1 MRCGLERER
10 AGERTDSMPLAERSD
25 TIPLAPLTPS
35 PSLHAPSHTI
45 HAQIVAFRA
54 GASDRKTI
62 VQRAL
67 SRVGE
72 KGYNVCQQ
80 LSAVRLST
88 QHALM
93 LSALAASVFDVPVI
107 CLLSCTM
114 GT

>member
-1 MRCGLERER
+1 M
-10 AGERTDSMPLAERSD
+10 
-25 TIPLAPLTPS
+25 
-35 PSLHAPSHTI
+35 
-45 HAQIVAFRA
+45 AFRA

-80 LSAVRLST
+80 LSATDGSPPVYEAFISRPVYGACSIST
-88 QHALM
+88 SPPVYAADVEHA

-107 CLLSCTM
+107 CLLSMPTVM
-114 GT
+114 HYEHIAHEIDMRQGRTSTIST